1 MKILLTGG
9 TGFIGTSVRRELKA
23 LGHDVRLMVRP
34 QSVNKIDPREG
45 FEVLPADVLDT
56 HACMRATAGCDAVIH
71 LVGIRREDPQEG
83 ITYEAMHTEASYAIF
98 DAAERQGVVRGIYLS
113 AVGASPDAQS
123 AYHRTKFEAEEIL
136 RKTEMRWTIFRPSV
150 VFGPGDEF
158 HPLVADLVHRPVVP
172 VIDGGKSLMQP
183 VALANLTGPIARA
196 VSMPET
202 QGKIY
207 EVGGPERVAFID
219 IMYMV
224 ARHYGVWPNT
234 MSVSSRFAKPMV
246 KFAQRFRSFPLTLEE
261 LYLLLEDNVCDPA
274 EFTKMF
280 GVTLDT
286 YVDKIPSLCPNIQEL
301 AA

>member
-9 TGFIGTSVRRELKA
+9 TGFIGTSVRKQLKA

-45 FEVLPADVLDT
+45 FDILPADVLDT
-56 HACMRATAGCDAVIH
+56 HACLRATAGCDAVIH
-71 LVGIRREDPQEG
+71 LVGIRREDPREG

-98 DAAERQGVVRGIYLS
+98 DAARRQDVPRGIYLS
-113 AVGASPDAQS
+113 AVGARPDSQS

-136 RKTEMRWTIFRPSV
+136 RQTGMRWTIFRPSV

-183 VALANLTGPIARA
+183 VALSNLTGPIARA

-219 IMYMV
+219 IMYKV

-234 MSVSSRFAKPMV
+234 LSVPSRFAKPMV

-261 LYLLLEDNVCDPA
+261 LYLLLEDNVCDPT

-280 GVTLDT
+280 DVTLDT
-286 YVDKIPSLCPNIQEL
+286 YVDKIPSLCPNILEL